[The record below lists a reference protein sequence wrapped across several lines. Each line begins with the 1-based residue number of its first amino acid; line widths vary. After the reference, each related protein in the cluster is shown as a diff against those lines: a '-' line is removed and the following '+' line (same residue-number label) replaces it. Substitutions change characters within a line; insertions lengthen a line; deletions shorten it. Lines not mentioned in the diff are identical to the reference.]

1 MPTILYS
8 TSVYFDDVNLIAQPA
23 AIQSRSEVPSF
34 TDRIFVSPMEAV
46 VGESFI
52 KEATLLGLSVCTPK
66 FGAID
71 KSLQIYSASQNKD
84 NTYASIGLNDW
95 DRAAE
100 LAKLGVKNWLID
112 CANGYLPQIKTTIYR
127 LCNTYKVKKLMI
139 GNVMSLSGVNLYK
152 DVARENNCLMKF
164 YIRVG
169 IGNGSPCATSFVTG
183 FNRGNITEL
192 IECSKA
198 KEHMFCELVSD
209 GGIKDGGCAAKAFG
223 AGSDAVLMGGYFAQA
238 DCAETWIRGDG
249 TYWGG
254 ASTKQQQLN
263 GSVTRHSEGKVI
275 PLENKRPL
283 KDLVNDLVGGIA
295 SAVSYSGYKSL
306 PKFIGNGVFERKH
319 R

>member
-1 MPTILYS
+1 MSTILDT
-8 TSVYFDDVNLIAQPA
+8 TSIYFDDVNLIAQPA
-23 AIQSRSEVPSF
+23 AIKSRSEVPPF
-34 TDRIFVSPMEAV
+34 LNRIFVSPMEAV
-46 VGESFI
+46 VGEVFI
-52 KEATLLGLSVCTPK
+52 KEASALGLSVCVPK

-71 KSLQIYSASQNKD
+71 KSLSIFSASQNKH
-84 NTYASIGLNDW
+84 NTFAGIGLDDW

-100 LAKLGVKNWLID
+100 LSDIGAENWLID
-112 CANGYLPQIKTTIYR
+112 CANGYLPQIKTAIYR

-152 DVARENNCLMKF
+152 DVTRDNKCLMRF

-169 IGNGSPCATSFVTG
+169 IGNGSPCATKFVTG
-183 FNRGNITEL
+183 YNRGNITEL

-198 KEHMFCELVSD
+198 KEYMFCELVSD
-209 GGIKDGGCAAKAFG
+209 GGIKDSGCAAKAFG

-263 GSVTRHSEGKVI
+263 GAVTRHSEGSVVSI
-275 PLENKRPL
+275 NNKRPL
-283 KDLVNDLVGGIA
+283 KDLVTDLVGGIA
-295 SAVSYSGYKSL
+295 SSVSYSGYKSL
-306 PKFIGNGVFERKH
+306 PEFIGNGVFERK
-319 R
+319 RC

>member
-1 MPTILYS
+1 MATILDT
-8 TSVYFDDVNLIAQPA
+8 TSIYFDDVNLIAQPA

-52 KEATLLGLSVCTPK
+52 KEASLLGLSVCTPK

-71 KSLQIYSASQNKD
+71 KSLRIFSASRNKD
-84 NTYASIGLNDW
+84 NTYVGIGLNDW
-95 DRAAE
+95 DRASE
-100 LAKLGVKNWLID
+100 LANVGAKNWLID
-112 CANGYLPQIKTTIYR
+112 CANGYLSQIKEVIQV
-127 LCNTYKVKKLMI
+127 LCGRHEVQKLMI
-139 GNVMSLSGVNLYK
+139 GNVTTLEGILLYK
-152 DVARENNCLMKF
+152 NIMLEHLLNRF
-164 YIRVG
+164 YIRLG
-169 IGNGSPCATSFVTG
+169 LSNGFACDTKNVTG
-183 FNRGNITEL
+183 YNRGNITE
-192 IECSKA
+192 IVECA
-198 KEHMFCELVSD
+198 KGKKEVGCRIVSD
-209 GGIKDGGCAAKAFG
+209 GGIRNAGCAAKAFG

-306 PKFIGNGVFERKH
+306 PEFIGNGVFERKH